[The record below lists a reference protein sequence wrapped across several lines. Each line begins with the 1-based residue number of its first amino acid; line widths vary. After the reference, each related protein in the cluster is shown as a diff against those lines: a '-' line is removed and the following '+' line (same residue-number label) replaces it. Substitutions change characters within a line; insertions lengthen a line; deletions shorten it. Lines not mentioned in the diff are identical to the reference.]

1 MREVLRRRL
10 KQAKPLR
17 SGEEALL
24 NLMIAGA
31 WVASRFERVCA
42 RHGVTHRQYNVLRIL
57 RGAHPGG
64 HPRREIAG
72 RMIDPAPDVTR
83 LIDRLERAGLAARA
97 PSAKDRRRS
106 ITRISPRGL
115 ALLKRMDPEMDREG
129 RALVKRLTALDC
141 LRLSTICEALYGP
154 GE

>member
-1 MREVLRRRL
+1 MREILRRRL
-10 KQAKPLR
+10 KQTKPLR

-31 WVASRFERVCA
+31 WVQSRLERVCA

-57 RGAHPGG
+57 RGAHPRG
-64 HPRREIAG
+64 HPRREIAV
-72 RMIDPAPDVTR
+72 RMIDPVPDVTR
-83 LIDRLERAGLAARA
+83 LIDRLQRGGLAARV
-97 PSAKDRRRS
+97 PSGKDRRQS
-106 ITRISPRGL
+106 ITRITPRGM
-115 ALLKRMDPEMDREG
+115 ALLKKMDPEMDREG
-129 RALVKRLTALDC
+129 RAMIKRLTALDC